1 MVYRALHRLE
11 GTPEMSKPRVPW
23 DRLPSE
29 GDEAWEAFTTYLTMG
44 INRSIRKVA
53 QALAKSDTLVKR
65 WAAEHEWVLRVS
77 AYETEQGRIRI
88 EAAAAERQKTLAQQ
102 ADVARAL
109 VASAA
114 KLVTPPV
121 RIRGR
126 KLTEEER
133 REWKPSPDAARAA
146 ASALK
151 EGHTVTRLTM
161 GLPTQIT
168 RQQSEAEDLVRKAIE
183 AQGMMARII
192 NEGLCEDANCECC
205 SRVRER
211 LSQLAQYHGAIE
223 QSFVGVAAAV

>member
-29 GDEAWEAFTTYLTMG
+29 GDEAWEAFITYLTMG
-44 INRSIRKVA
+44 TNRSLAKVG
-53 QALAKSDTLVKR
+53 QALGKSKVLLEGWSR
-65 WAAEHEWVLRVS
+65 EHSWVNRVS

-114 KLVTPPV
+114 KLVTPSV
-121 RIRGR
+121 RVRGR

-133 REWKPSPDAARAA
+133 WEWKPSPDAARAA

-168 RQQSEAEDLVRKAIE
+168 RQQSEAEELVRKGLE

-192 NEGLCEDANCECC
+192 NEGLCDEPSCECC
-205 SRVRER
+205 TRVRDR
-211 LSQLAQYHGAIE
+211 LAQLAAYHAAIE
-223 QSFVGVAAAV
+223 QSFVGVGS